1 MIKKN
6 KLKHLLIQSDA
17 SGLRPAEDAEWLSH
31 SNQERELLAQIDQTM
46 MRVKSGKEKVYSSA
60 AIRKKLGLD
69 DQNDAAGFG
78 GLIPPPK

>member
-1 MIKKN
+1 MIKKY
-6 KLKHLLIQSDA
+6 KLEDLLIQSDA
-17 SGLRPAEDAEWLSH
+17 SALRPAEDTEWLSH
-31 SNQERELLAQIDQTM
+31 SNQGGELLAQIDQTM

-78 GLIPPPK
+78 GFIPPPK

>member
-1 MIKKN
+1 MIKKY
-6 KLKHLLIQSDA
+6 KLEDLLNQSVA
-17 SGLRPAEDAEWLSH
+17 SALRPAEDDEWFSH
-31 SNQERELLAQIDQTM
+31 SNQGRELLAQIDQM
-46 MRVKSGKEKVYSSA
+46 MLRVKSGTEKVYSSA

>member
-17 SGLRPAEDAEWLSH
+17 SALRPAEDAEWLSH
-31 SNQERELLAQIDQTM
+31 SNQGRELLAQIDQTM
-46 MRVKSGKEKVYSSA
+46 MRVKSGTEKVYSSA

>member
-1 MIKKN
+1 MIKKY

-17 SGLRPAEDAEWLSH
+17 SALRPAEDAEWLSH
-31 SNQERELLAQIDQTM
+31 SNQGRELLVQIDQTM
-46 MRVKSGKEKVYSSA
+46 MRVKSGTEKVYSSA

>member
-31 SNQERELLAQIDQTM
+31 SNQERELLAQID
-46 MRVKSGKEKVYSSA
+46 
-60 AIRKKLGLD
+60 
-69 DQNDAAGFG
+69 
-78 GLIPPPK
+78 